1 MVRPRQHEAR
11 PGRRSLDLRL
21 VALLLHRYVG
31 LLLAGFLVMTGIT
44 GSVIAFQD
52 ELEGWL
58 NPALFT
64 TASRG
69 PYLTPSQLQA
79 RIAAA
84 DPRIELNYFLFD
96 PPAGR
101 SIVAAIRPLT
111 DPATGQPYILD
122 FDQMFLD
129 PVTGAVLGQRLY
141 GACCFSRQH
150 LIPFLYELHRELTA
164 GTSGTLIMGVIACLW
179 TVDCFIGFYLTLPR
193 VRPFFAKWRNAWC
206 IKRGAGTHRLI
217 LDWHRASGLWL
228 WLAFFL
234 VAVSGVYLTLEDQVF
249 RPVVSLFSPTR
260 PSPFQE
266 AIERAKL
273 PRDTAK
279 PRLSLDAAIA
289 VAAGEALRR
298 HWTLPPT
305 AIFDAN
311 WLGAYGIYFFPATND
326 RGTGLGTPILYLD
339 DRSGAIIRADVPG
352 EGSAGDIF
360 TQAQFPL
367 HSGQIGGLAG
377 RIIVS
382 LLGWVVAGLSIT
394 GVILWWRKRR
404 AAQAS
409 RQKRRQAKA
418 AVNTGISSDK
428 SRDTNRRTA

>member
-1 MVRPRQHEAR
+1 MVKPRHRQSR
-11 PGRRSLDLRL
+11 PGRRSLDLRQ
-21 VALLLHRYVG
+21 VALLLHRYVS

-58 NPALFT
+58 NPDLFT
-64 TASRG
+64 TPSRG
-69 PYLTPSQLQA
+69 AYLSPSQLQA

-96 PPAGR
+96 PPVGR
-101 SIVAAIRPLT
+101 SIIAAIRPLT
-111 DPATGQPYILD
+111 DPAPQQPYALD
-122 FDQMFLD
+122 FDQVFLD
-129 PVTGAVLGQRLY
+129 PVTGAVLGKRRY
-141 GACCFSRQH
+141 GACCFSPQH

-164 GTSGTLIMGVIACLW
+164 GTIGTLIMGVIACLW

-193 VRPFFAKWRNAWC
+193 ARPFFARWRIAWR
-206 IKRGAGTHRLI
+206 IKRDAGTHRLI

-228 WLAFFL
+228 WLALFL
-234 VAVSGVYLTLEDQVF
+234 IAASGVYLTLEDQVF
-249 RPVVSLFSPTR
+249 RPVVSLFSTTR

-273 PRDTAK
+273 PRDLSR

-289 VAAGEALRR
+289 IATNEARKR
-298 HWTLPPT
+298 QWNVRPT

-311 WLGAYGIYFFPATND
+311 WLGAYGVYFFPAVND
-326 RGTGLGTPILYLD
+326 RGAGLGTPILYLD
-339 DRSGAIIRADVPG
+339 DRSGAVIRADMPG
-352 EGSAGDIF
+352 EGSTGDIF
-360 TQAQFPL
+360 IQAQFPL

-382 LLGWVVAGLSIT
+382 LLGWVVAGLSVT

-409 RQKRRQAKA
+409 RQKRRQNS
-418 AVNTGISSDK
+418 VSFDR
-428 SRDTNRRTA
+428 SRDTNRRRA